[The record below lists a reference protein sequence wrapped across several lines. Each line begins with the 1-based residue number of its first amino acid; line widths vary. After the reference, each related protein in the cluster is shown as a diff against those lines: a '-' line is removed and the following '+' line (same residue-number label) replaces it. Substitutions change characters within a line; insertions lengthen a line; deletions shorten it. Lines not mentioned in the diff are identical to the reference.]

1 MGNEDTDDGGSGT
14 ATMDTRQNCHQFEQQ
29 VFSESGRRGAIKS
42 SFCHWKKKS
51 YQKQLCHE
59 EATNVAAMLSSVCCL
74 RKT

>member
-1 MGNEDTDDGGSGT
+1 MAAVVQQQWTHDK
-14 ATMDTRQNCHQFEQQ
+14 NCHQFEQQ